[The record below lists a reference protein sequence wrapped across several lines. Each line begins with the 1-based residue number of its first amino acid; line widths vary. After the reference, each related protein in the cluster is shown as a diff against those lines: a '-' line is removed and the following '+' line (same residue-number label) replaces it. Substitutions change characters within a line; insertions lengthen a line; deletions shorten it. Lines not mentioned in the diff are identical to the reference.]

1 MTVLIAIF
9 IIGVLVIA
17 HELGHFL
24 AAKAN
29 GILVL
34 EFAVGMGPVIF
45 SRQIGETRYS
55 LRLLPIG
62 GFARMAG
69 EEQDEEDNYVPE
81 YRRFDKKPIYARAL
95 VSVGGPLA
103 NFIVAVL
110 LFAIV
115 FMFVGVPSSAPQI
128 GTVEPGWPAAAAGLM
143 PGDRVISIG
152 GVEVES
158 WQDVQAEILARP
170 GQLFTIVV
178 ERSGQPLTV
187 EVTPRTDEESGRSQ
201 IGIGPSIERFSFL
214 GALRMGWQET
224 VWFTQQIVQLLGSM
238 ITGEVPAEGA
248 GPIGL
253 VVMVG
258 QVAATGLVNLFTFAA
273 IISIQFGL
281 FNLLPVPALDGSRLV
296 FLAIETIRG
305 RPIEPEKENF
315 VHFVGFVL
323 LMTFMVFITFKDL
336 QRLNIF

>member
-1 MTVLIAIF
+1 MTVFVALL

-34 EFAVGMGPVIF
+34 EFAVGMGPVLF
-45 SRQIGETRYS
+45 SRQFGETRYS

-69 EEQDEEDNYVPE
+69 DEGEGEDTYVPE
-81 YRRFDKKPIYARAL
+81 HRRFDKKPILARAL
-95 VSVGGPLA
+95 VSAGGPLA
-103 NFIVAVL
+103 NFLVAVL

-115 FMFVGVPSSAPQI
+115 FMFVGVPSSAPLI
-128 GTVEPGWPAAAAGLM
+128 GSVKPDWPAAAAGLM
-143 PGDRVISIG
+143 VGDRVLSIS
-152 GVEVES
+152 GVPVED
-158 WQDVQAEILARP
+158 WQDVQTEIVARP
-170 GQLFTIVV
+170 EQQLTIVV
-178 ERSGQPLTV
+178 ERNGETLSVQ
-187 EVTPRTDEESGRSQ
+187 VTPRIEETSGRAQ
-201 IGIGPSIERFSFL
+201 IGIGPSIQRFSFL
-214 GALRMGWQET
+214 GSISMGWQET
-224 VWFTQQIVQLLGSM
+224 VWFTRQIVQLLGSM
-238 ITGEVPAEGA
+238 ITGKIPAEGA

-253 VVMVG
+253 IVMVG
-258 QVAATGLVNLFTFAA
+258 QVAATGVVNLLTFAA

-296 FLAIETIRG
+296 FLAIEAIRG